1 MENNEIMNYE
11 EIEVM
16 DDAVMADEDT
26 GMATGI
32 AMLIGA
38 GLTLAVGAGVK
49 FGKKAYAAYKA
60 KKELRKPD
68 KEIIVEPE
76 DVAEVASENASAK

>member
-16 DDAVMADEDT
+16 DDVMEEE
-26 GMATGI
+26 GTGI
-32 AMLIGA
+32 GTGVAMLIGA
-38 GLTLAVGAGVK
+38 GLTFAAGAAVK
-49 FGKKAYAAYKA
+49 LGKKLYANYKA
-60 KKELRKPD
+60 KKELHLAE

-76 DVAEVASENASAK
+76 DVEEVAAK

>member
-16 DDAVMADEDT
+16 DDVMDVGDENT
-26 GMATGI
+26 GVGTGI

-49 FGKKAYAAYKA
+49 LGKDLYAKYKA
-60 KKELRKPD
+60 KKVIHVPD
-68 KEIIVEPE
+68 HDIQVEPE
-76 DVAEVASENASAK
+76 EVEAVAAK

>member
-1 MENNEIMNYE
+1 MENNEVMNYE

-16 DDAVMADEDT
+16 DDAVVAEESSGIGT
-26 GMATGI
+26 GV

-38 GLTLAVGAGVK
+38 GLAFAVGAGVK
-49 FGKKAYAAYKA
+49 LAKKAYAACKA

-68 KEIIVEPE
+68 KEIIVEDE
-76 DVAEVASENASAK
+76 DLAECTAE

>member
-16 DDAVMADEDT
+16 DDAVVADGGSGVST
-26 GMATGI
+26 GV

-38 GLTLAVGAGVK
+38 GLALAVGAGVK
-49 FGKKAYAAYKA
+49 LGKKVYAKIKA
-60 KKELRKPD
+60 KKELHKPD
-68 KEIIVEPE
+68 KDIIVEDSDIE
-76 DVAEVASENASAK
+76 YVTSK

>member
-1 MENNEIMNYE
+1 MEDNEMIMNE

-16 DDAVMADEDT
+16 DDAVVAEE
-26 GMATGI
+26 GNGIGTGI

-38 GLTLAVGAGVK
+38 CLTFAVGAGVK
-49 FGKKAYAAYKA
+49 LGKKLYADYKA
-60 KKELRKPD
+60 KKKGPNRPD

-76 DVAEVASENASAK
+76 DVEAVAAK

>member
-11 EIEVM
+11 EIEIM
-16 DDAVMADEDT
+16 DDVVAEEKT
-26 GMATGI
+26 GVSTGV

-38 GLTLAVGAGVK
+38 GLTLAVSAGVK
-49 FGKKAYAAYKA
+49 LVKKGIAAYKA

-68 KEIIVEPE
+68 TEIEVGPE
-76 DVAEVASENASAK
+76 DLAEVAAK